1 MSRQQPIE
9 IFMPPNMLKA
19 KVGGKIVGLDMS
31 AVKRAEQALAN
42 LTTEF
47 GDCIATDIGKL
58 TECRDSFAGDPSL
71 DRLDDL
77 SRACLELKGQARM
90 FGFPLVERIAASLS
104 RLLNDNDVAA
114 ALPVIDAHVAA
125 IKAIV
130 RDKVTGR
137 TDAMATALAD
147 ELETRTGEFLAR
159 PRPGNKSTNVF

>member
-1 MSRQQPIE
+1 MSRHQPIE

-42 LTTEF
+42 LSTGF
-47 GDCIATDIGKL
+47 GDCIATGIGKL
-58 TECRDSFAGDPSL
+58 TECRDSFAADPSL

-77 SRACLELKGQARM
+77 SRASLELKDQART
-90 FGFPLVERIAASLS
+90 FGFPLVERVATSLS
-104 RLLNDNDVAA
+104 RLLNENDVTAT
-114 ALPVIDAHVAA
+114 LPIVDAHVAA
-125 IKAIV
+125 LKAIL

-137 TDAMATALAD
+137 TNATATALAD

-159 PRPGNKSTNVF
+159 PRPRQ